1 MLVRVGANKTAEPV
15 PSQLSELGRAF
26 WSECKYRGGSKL
38 FKEAEPASHVY
49 QIREGA
55 VRTYKQL
62 SDGRRQIGAF
72 HLAGDILAVE
82 NCETHRFTEAIVDTT
97 VWIAKRRSLFARLA
111 KGDIPAANNVR
122 DLVTRTLEHAEN
134 HILLLGCQNSLEKV
148 VAFLLEIDRRLGHPD
163 VMVLPMTRRDIADY
177 LGMTVETVSRSLSV
191 LRDERILSFRG
202 TKQREIVLHDRSKLA
217 ERATSV

>member
-1 MLVRVGANKTAEPV
+1 MPVRVGANKTGKPV

-72 HLAGDILAVE
+72 HLASDILAVE
-82 NCETHRFTEAIVDTT
+82 NCKTHRFTAEAIVDTT
-97 VWIAKRRSLFARLA
+97 VWFAKRRRLFARLA
-111 KGDIPAANNVR
+111 KSDIPAANNVR
-122 DLVTRTLEHAEN
+122 DLVTKNLEHVEN
-134 HILLLGCQNSLEKV
+134 HLLVFG
-148 VAFLLEIDRRLGHPD
+148 
-163 VMVLPMTRRDIADY
+163 LPKIA
-177 LGMTVETVSRSLSV
+177 GES
-191 LRDERILSFRG
+191 
-202 TKQREIVLHDRSKLA
+202 
-217 ERATSV
+217 